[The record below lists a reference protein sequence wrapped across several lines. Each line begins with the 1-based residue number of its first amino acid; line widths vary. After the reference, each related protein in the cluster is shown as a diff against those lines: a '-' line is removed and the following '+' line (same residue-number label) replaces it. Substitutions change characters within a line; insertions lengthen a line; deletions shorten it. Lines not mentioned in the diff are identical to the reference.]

1 MFGIFVARPLLLN
14 NFCVAENSGFH
25 IILVK
30 SEIEKPLESRSDKQ
44 TFLGPN
50 LSRLN
55 TTEYFV
61 AQFINCGCFFTPLFC
76 SFNMKVSG
84 VGTNTPWFL

>member
-1 MFGIFVARPLLLN
+1 MFGIFVARPFLLN

-25 IILVK
+25 IISVK
-30 SEIEKPLESRSDKQ
+30 SEIEKPPKFISDKQ
-44 TFLGPN
+44 TFLGPS

-61 AQFINCGCFFTPLFC
+61 VQFKLWLYFYSSILLF
-76 SFNMKVSG
+76 
-84 VGTNTPWFL
+84 

>member
-1 MFGIFVARPLLLN
+1 MYGIFVARPFLLKT
-14 NFCVAENSGFH
+14 FFVAENSGFH

-30 SEIEKPLESRSDKQ
+30 SEIEKPPKFRSDKQ

-50 LSRLN
+50 LSHLN

-61 AQFINCGCFFTPLFC
+61 VQFINCGCVFTPLFC
-76 SFNMKVSG
+76 LL
-84 VGTNTPWFL
+84 T